1 MPSDSE
7 KSRLDDAAR
16 AGWLYFIAGHTQ
28 DEIARHLKV
37 SRATA
42 QRLVS
47 LCLSERLITFRLEHP
62 IAACMDLAARL
73 TDRFELRSCEVVP
86 IDPASPGA
94 VAGIAERAASL
105 LEATLRGEKPTIV
118 AIGTGRAMRAAV
130 EQVPPMDCP
139 DHQLVS
145 LVGNISP
152 DGSATFFDAVARLAD
167 LTKARHYPMPL
178 PVLMS
183 SEAERDQMLKIGPVT
198 RVRAIAARAD
208 LRLIGIGQ
216 MDKNA
221 QLHVDGFI
229 SREEL
234 LELMRLGA
242 VGEVT
247 GWAFDAGGRFIK
259 RSTNLRVTSVP
270 HPAPATDAHRRARRS
285 GPGKVPAIFAALKG
299 RLINGLITDEATAKA
314 LLAPLR
320 QAALRLAHLTGR
332 KSV

>member
-28 DEIARHLKV
+28 DEIARELKV

-62 IAACMDLAARL
+62 IAACMDLAVQL
-73 TDRFELRSCEVVP
+73 TERFALRSCEVVP
-86 IDPASPGA
+86 TNHASPTS

-105 LEATLRGEKPTIV
+105 IEVTLRSEKPTIL
-118 AIGTGRAMRAAV
+118 ALGTGRAMRAAV

-152 DGSATFFDAVARLAD
+152 DGSATFFDTVARLAD

-183 SEAERDQMLKIGPVT
+183 SQAERDQMLKIGPVT
-198 RVRAIAARAD
+198 RVRALAARAD

-216 MDKNA
+216 MDKKA
-221 QLHVDGFI
+221 QFHVDGFI

-234 LELMRLGA
+234 VELMRLGA

-247 GWAFDAGGRFIK
+247 GWAFDAAGSFIK
-259 RSTNLRVTSVP
+259 RSSNLRLTSVP
-270 HPAPATDAHRRARRS
+270 HPAPATRLTVAAAL
-285 GPGKVPAIFAALKG
+285 GAAKVPAILAALKG

-314 LLAPLR
+314 LLAR
-320 QAALRLAHLTGR
+320 
-332 KSV
+332 

>member
-1 MPSDSE
+1 LTVQSSE

-28 DEIARHLKV
+28 DEIAKQLKV
-37 SRATA
+37 SRPTA

-73 TDRFELRSCEVVP
+73 TETFELRSCEVVP
-86 IDPASPGA
+86 TDPASPTA

-105 LEATLRGEKPTIV
+105 LEATLRSDKPTIV

-130 EQVPPMDCP
+130 EQVPAMDCP

-152 DGSATFFDAVARLAD
+152 DGSATFFDTVARLAD

-198 RVRAIAARAD
+198 RIRAIAARAD

-229 SREEL
+229 SREEI

-247 GWAFDAGGRFIK
+247 GWAFDASGRFLK

-270 HPAPATDAHRRARRS
+270 HPAPATMLTVAAAL

-299 RLINGLITDEATAKA
+299 RLVNGLITDEATAKA
-314 LLAPLR
+314 LLAR
-320 QAALRLAHLTGR
+320 
-332 KSV
+332 